1 MKRIWKFIR
10 IALAALWENKTKAI
24 LTMLG
29 IVIGIG
35 AVILIIS
42 IGKGAERLIL
52 SSVESFGPRSIF
64 VQPGGGTQGGPPS
77 VTAIDKVKYRDYLA
91 LEASGLVDDVTPLLG
106 EQIVMTYLNEDQNTF
121 LVGTNQN
128 YPEAINFSMERGRFI
143 EASDVSSASRVI
155 VLGYKLAETFFG
167 DQDPIGL
174 NVKVQ
179 GKNFEVIGVAGKQG
193 TRFFQDF
200 DTRAVIP
207 VTTMK
212 NQIKGVDYLS
222 NIMANVPAGIPLEE
236 AIDDVRY
243 FVRNRHAIYNPEDDP
258 NKDDFKVISQVDAAN
273 TFQSVSDVLT
283 LFLVA
288 IAAISLLVG
297 GIGIMNIMFVS
308 VSERTRE
315 IGLRKAVG
323 ASSSDVMLQFLIEA
337 SVLTMVAGI
346 LGVIVG
352 IAGSFLISLILR
364 NFVENWEFIISLD
377 SVIAAFLVSVG
388 VGLLFGIYPARN
400 ASKLNPIQALNKE

>member
-10 IALAALWENKTKAI
+10 IALAALLENKTKAI

-29 IVIGIG
+29 IIIGIG

-42 IGKGAERLIL
+42 IGKGAEKLIL

-91 LEASGLVDDVTPLLG
+91 LEASGIVEDVTPLLG
-106 EQIVMTYLNEDQNTF
+106 EQAVMSYLSEDQSTF

-128 YPEAINFSMERGRFI
+128 YPEAINFSMAQGRFI
-143 EASDVSSASRVI
+143 EESDVNSSARVT

-167 DQDPIGL
+167 DQDPIGQK
-174 NVKVQ
+174 VKVK

-212 NQIKGVDYLS
+212 DQIKGVDYLS

-258 NKDDFKVISQVDAAN
+258 TKDDFKVISQVDAAN
-273 TFQSVSDVLT
+273 TFQSVSDILT

-323 ASSSDVMLQFLIEA
+323 ASNSDVLLQFLIEA
-337 SVLTMVAGI
+337 SVLTMVAGVI
-346 LGVIVG
+346 GVLMGVIT
-352 IAGSFLISLILR
+352 SFLMSLILQR
-364 NFVENWEFIISLD
+364 FVENWQFIISLD
-377 SVIAAFLVSVG
+377 SVIAAFIVSVG
-388 VGLLFGIYPARN
+388 VGLMFGIYPARN
-400 ASKLNPIQALNKE
+400 AAKLNPIEALRQE

>member
-10 IALAALWENKTKAI
+10 IALTALWENKTKAL

-29 IVIGIG
+29 IIIGIG

-42 IGKGAERLIL
+42 IGKGAEKLIL

-91 LEASGLVDDVTPLLG
+91 LQASGLVEDVTPLLG
-106 EQIVMTYLNEDQNTF
+106 EQVTMSYLSEDQNTF

-128 YPEAINFSMERGRFI
+128 YPKAINFTMDKGRFI
-143 EASDVSSASRVI
+143 EESDVNASARVT

-167 DQDPIGL
+167 DQDPIGQS
-174 NVKVQ
+174 VKVK
-179 GKNFEVIGVAGKQG
+179 GKNFQVIGVAGKQG

-212 NQIKGVDYLS
+212 DQIKGVDYLS
-222 NIMANVPAGIPLEE
+222 NIMANVPVGISLEE
-236 AIDDVRY
+236 SIDDVRY

-258 NKDDFKVISQVDAAN
+258 TKDDFKVISQVDAAN
-273 TFQSVSDVLT
+273 TFQSVSDILT

-323 ASSSDVMLQFLIEA
+323 ASSSDVLLQFLIEA
-337 SVLTMVAGI
+337 SVLTMVAGVI
-346 LGVIVG
+346 GVVMG
-352 IAGSFLISLILR
+352 VVSSFLMSLILQK
-364 NFVENWEFIISLD
+364 FVDNWQFIISLD
-377 SVIAAFLVSVG
+377 SVVAAFIVSVG

-400 ASKLNPIQALNKE
+400 AAKLNPIEALRQE